1 MPGKNHKTGAFAA
14 IMLLAAGAAAIIAVL
29 ALSLWP
35 TTSGKPGSPRPGPS
49 PSSGAP
55 RTDAR
60 APAPRSGPDAG
71 TTRPAPLRPP
81 APPDPV
87 LARIAAL
94 RKEAAEKMRAGNVVA
109 ALELM
114 DRARGLSPDDP
125 QVKRELSHLYAL
137 RGWRTFDAKDFDK
150 ARGFFE
156 EALYYWPDSE
166 EAARGMGFARFEE
179 RDRAGAEQWL
189 KTYVGL
195 GGGRPD
201 AYNLLGRICY
211 ESGRPDQ
218 ALGYFENSLALSPE
232 QPAISELAAK
242 IRREIKVEAG
252 FFESDSSH
260 FTIKYE
266 GKEVPDASRVV
277 MVICEEAY
285 FSVGRRLGCY
295 PDAPVPVILYTD
307 EQFQDVTRSPA
318 WAGAIF
324 DAKIRIPAKGLRQ
337 RTDVLE
343 RIIFHEYAHAV
354 VHDVSRGRAPLWLHE
369 GLAQMSEEQPID
381 AAALAARVTAA
392 GGPIPLQKLEGS
404 FLGLPKAQA
413 ETAYAESLLA
423 VQYLCDH
430 YGPYAVRELLRG
442 LKEGDNIGGAIKGL
456 TARDYAVFDRE
467 FQDWVRATAENR

>member
-1 MPGKNHKTGAFAA
+1 MRGKHPKNIAVAA
-14 IMLLAAGAAAIIAVL
+14 LMLAAAGAAAAVIAVA
-29 ALSLWP
+29 ALNL
-35 TTSGKPGSPRPGPS
+35 KPGIKGKTLSPRPS
-49 PSSGAP
+49 PGASPAAAVPTP
-55 RTDAR
+55 RPDTDSAA
-60 APAPRSGPDAG
+60 APAP
-71 TTRPAPLRPP
+71 L
-81 APPDPV
+81 PDP
-87 LARIAAL
+87 LKARIDAL
-94 RKEAAEKMRAGNVVA
+94 RKEAVAKLRAGNAVA

-114 DRARGLSPDDP
+114 DRAHGLRPDDP

-137 RGWRTFDAKDFDK
+137 RGWQTYEARDFDR

-166 EAARGMGFARFEE
+166 EAARGMGFALFQE

-189 KTYVGL
+189 KTYAGL

-232 QPAISELAAK
+232 QPAISELARK

-252 FFESDSSH
+252 FFESDTSH
-260 FTIKYE
+260 FIIRYE
-266 GKEVPDASRVV
+266 GREVPDASQVV

-285 FSVGRRLGCY
+285 FSVGRRLGYY
-295 PDAPVPVILYTD
+295 PDEPVPVILYTD

-324 DAKIRIPAKGLRQ
+324 DGKIRIPAKGLRQ

-343 RIIFHEYAHAV
+343 RIIFHEYTHAV
-354 VHDVSRGRAPLWLHE
+354 VHDVSQGRAPLWLHE

-381 AAALAARVTAA
+381 AAVLAARVRAA

-423 VQYLCDH
+423 VQYLYDR
-430 YGPYAVRELLRG
+430 YGAYALRELLRY
-442 LKEGDNIGGAIKGL
+442 LKQGDNIAAAVKDL
-456 TARDYAVFDRE
+456 TARDYSAFDRE
-467 FQDWVRATAENR
+467 FEEWMRDEAVPE